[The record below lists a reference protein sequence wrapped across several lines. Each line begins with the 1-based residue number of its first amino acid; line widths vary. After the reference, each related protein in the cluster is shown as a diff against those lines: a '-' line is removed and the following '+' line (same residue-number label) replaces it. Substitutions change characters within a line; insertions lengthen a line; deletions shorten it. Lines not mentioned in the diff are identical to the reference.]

1 MLQSLHPVRW
11 LARLP
16 RRGRNTP
23 PLPPLEL
30 PLAGFRHHRAG
41 AIWPF
46 LRPGLELRL
55 RREPWNHH
63 DPQAVAV
70 YYRQEKLG
78 YLPRTDNAS
87 IARWLDH
94 GRGLRASIA
103 ALGADAQRGGR
114 LLLRVQ
120 LLQSGRPTCKTGGL

>member
-1 MLQSLHPVRW
+1 MTLSLHPTRW

-16 RRGRNTP
+16 SWLATEP
-23 PLPPLEL
+23 SLPPLEL

-63 DPQAVAV
+63 DAQAVAV

-87 IARWLDH
+87 IARWLDQ

-120 LLQSGRPTCKTGGL
+120 LIQNVRST

>member
-1 MLQSLHPVRW
+1 MALSLHPTRW
-11 LARLP
+11 LAHWP
-16 RRGRNTP
+16 RWRANAP

-30 PLAGFRHHRAG
+30 PLAGFRHHRAAG
-41 AIWPF
+41 IWPF

-55 RREPWNHH
+55 RREPWNRH

-78 YLPRTDNAS
+78 YLPRTDNTT
-87 IARWLDH
+87 IARWLDQ

-103 ALGADAQRGGR
+103 ALGPDAERGGR
-114 LLLRVQ
+114 VLLRVH
-120 LLQSGRPTCKTGGL
+120 LLQMTRPVG

>member
-1 MLQSLHPVRW
+1 
-11 LARLP
+11 
-16 RRGRNTP
+16 
-23 PLPPLEL
+23 
-30 PLAGFRHHRAG
+30 
-41 AIWPF
+41 
-46 LRPGLELRL
+46 
-55 RREPWNHH
+55 
-63 DPQAVAV
+63 VAV

-87 IARWLDH
+87 IARWLDQ

-120 LLQSGRPTCKTGGL
+120 LIQNVRST

>member
-1 MLQSLHPVRW
+1 MTLSLYPTRW

-16 RRGRNTP
+16 RWLATEP
-23 PLPPLEL
+23 ALPPLEL

-46 LRPGLELRL
+46 LKPGLELRL

-63 DPQAVAV
+63 DAQAVAV

-87 IARWLDH
+87 IARWLDQ

-120 LLQSGRPTCKTGGL
+120 LMQTVRST